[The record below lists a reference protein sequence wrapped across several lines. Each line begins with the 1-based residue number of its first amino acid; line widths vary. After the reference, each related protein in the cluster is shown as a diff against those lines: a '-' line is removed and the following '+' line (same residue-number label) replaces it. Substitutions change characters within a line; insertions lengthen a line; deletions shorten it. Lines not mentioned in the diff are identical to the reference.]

1 MHKLLSIDLSSESRF
16 SSINIPL
23 VDESLV
29 NSYIV
34 TGGEWSKLQ
43 LNPYFKFW
51 KVVEFHSFQRIWT
64 PVQRRIPFESSFKFI
79 EEVEPSRLGICV
91 QTIRRF
97 LVSTSTIAVVTGA
110 SPVSGISLIA
120 STLRNFPEQTSF
132 SLTETACARRS
143 FFIRLFVTNAVA
155 KERKCL
161 IFREAT
167 LSNRTDVC
175 KMFAYKQVNICCFCY
190 VSRSEN
196 EE

>member
-34 TGGEWSKLQ
+34 IGGEWSKLQ

-51 KVVEFHSFQRIWT
+51 KVVKFHSFQRIWT
-64 PVQRRIPFESSFKFI
+64 PVQRRIPFATSFKFI

-97 LVSTSTIAVVTGA
+97 LVSTSYSSRYWCVTG
-110 SPVSGISLIA
+110 I
-120 STLRNFPEQTSF
+120 RNLVNSID
-132 SLTETACARRS
+132 L
-143 FFIRLFVTNAVA
+143 A
-155 KERKCL
+155 K
-161 IFREAT
+161 
-167 LSNRTDVC
+167 LSRTDVVFSHGDRVC
-175 KMFAYKQVNICCFCY
+175 
-190 VSRSEN
+190 
-196 EE
+196 